1 MHERLFHGVGAG
13 DDLDVVELPGRPRG
27 RADLLGEPHAAGPLG
42 GVRGRA
48 ADLGGANRRRQRR
61 LAGHRPP
68 HRHRVGRVRGL
79 GPPVHPRVGLPG
91 RLPVPL
97 PEGSEQF
104 GRGGAAIIEP
114 TWGNVLA
121 GPLYDEE
128 GMVVADCDL
137 REGLRAKRWFDAVGH
152 YSRRD
157 VLA

>member
-1 MHERLFHGVGAG
+1 M
-13 DDLDVVELPGRPRG
+13 
-27 RADLLGEPHAAGPLG
+27 
-42 GVRGRA
+42 
-48 ADLGGANRRRQRR
+48 
-61 LAGHRPP
+61 
-68 HRHRVGRVRGL
+68 
-79 GPPVHPRVGLPG
+79 
-91 RLPVPL
+91 
-97 PEGSEQF
+97 F

-114 TWGNVLA
+114 TSGNVLA